1 MDGNRCNRRHI
12 NRCTGNIFAIGD
24 DHRFDGNSD
33 SDNDGMIRFEYS
45 EEPFLARAKGVFWKQ
60 RIVLGSKIADL
71 NMEQFEATIWHE
83 LGHLR
88 GRHIEWRILF
98 LFICPFLIPW
108 LCKNQEILA
117 DSYAAKN
124 GHAKGLI
131 EILRSEYDGGLL
143 QPSHKV
149 RRKHLKKY
157 VQNLA

>member
-1 MDGNRCNRRHI
+1 
-12 NRCTGNIFAIGD
+12 
-24 DHRFDGNSD
+24 
-33 SDNDGMIRFEYS
+33 MIAFEYS

-60 RIVLGSKIADL
+60 RIVLGSKIVDL

-98 LFICPFLIPW
+98 LFVCPFLIPW

-131 EILRSEYDGGLL
+131 EILQSEYDGGLL

-149 RRKHLKKY
+149 RRQHLKKY